1 MRKIFIGCLLLWAGH
16 LSAQENSRV
25 ASRYMDGRSQAVL
38 RMEIEDEGL
47 VMPCATGP
55 DSCDTYGAR
64 EAVVVEYDGTYYLH
78 YDGAGKT
85 GWLSCLATS
94 KDLRH
99 WEKHGLQLTLGAEG
113 QPDSR
118 SASSPWLVQD
128 GNKWHMFY
136 VGTQFCTPVPDRIP
150 STPYV
155 TLKAEADHPAGPWR
169 KRYDIIPFSNEAGT
183 YYSDT
188 ASPGD
193 VVEQDGEFRM
203 FFGAAAFTAPGK
215 LGRTVGIARTKDLN
229 GSWRVDPQP
238 IFPSDE
244 QCENTSLYYEKSNGT
259 WFLFTNHIGIDPAHG
274 EYTDAVWVYWT
285 KDLDNWNKE
294 NKAVVIDRDNAK
306 EVKGAIGM
314 PSVIRVGDRLAMLYD
329 GDPGENFGHMGR
341 GICLAWLKLLLVP
354 PTE

>member
-259 WFLFTNHIGIDPAHG
+259 
-274 EYTDAVWVYWT
+274 
-285 KDLDNWNKE
+285 
-294 NKAVVIDRDNAK
+294 
-306 EVKGAIGM
+306 
-314 PSVIRVGDRLAMLYD
+314 
-329 GDPGENFGHMGR
+329 
-341 GICLAWLKLLLVP
+341 
-354 PTE
+354 